1 MEFQVNRM
9 KKLIEHDR
17 FLKSTYNDLLDKQ
30 SLDSH
35 LHVKPMNEEEA
46 LQYVFKVYVQ
56 SEPILLNA
64 YNHLTND

>member
-1 MEFQVNRM
+1 MEFQANRM

-17 FLKSTYNDLLDKQ
+17 FLMSAYRDLLE
-30 SLDSH
+30 SN
-35 LHVKPMNEEEA
+35 LHVKPMNEDAA
-46 LQYVFKVYVQ
+46 LHYLFKVYVQ